1 MKFGSLPVQDA
12 EGALLAHS
20 LKLDGRALKKGRRL
34 SAEDIEAIAA
44 AGIREIIAARLDEGD
59 LHEDAA
65 ADRLARAAD
74 GGNIRRDPAFTGR
87 VNLFAR
93 EAGVLVV
100 EKAAVDAVN
109 RIDPAITFAT
119 LENFTS
125 VDKGRM
131 VATAKIIPFAVAE
144 NLIEL
149 AETTVLDAVM
159 IAPYRA
165 RRVGLVA
172 TELEHLK
179 PSVMDKTRRI
189 TEERLAASGSEIIS
203 ELRVEH
209 EAAAVAMAMLQLR
222 DLGAEMIIAFGASA
236 IVDRQDVI
244 PSAID
249 SAGGTVIHLGMPVDP
264 GNLLLLAD
272 LDGIP
277 VIGAP
282 GCARSPKENGFDWV
296 LNRLIADLP
305 VTAHDITG
313 LGVGGLLMEIGTRPQ
328 PREKKPEKT
337 PRKRKVAGVQ
347 LAGGQSRRMGAVN
360 KLLAEIGG
368 KPLVRLAAETA
379 LASGLSG
386 LTVVTGHMREDVEK
400 ALSGLDISLAHNPD
414 YGEGIASTI
423 RRGIRAVPEDADAAL
438 VLLSDM
444 PGLTGEMIDLIIAAY
459 DPGGGKTIVVPTVA
473 GKRGNPVLWD
483 RRYFA
488 DLLRLEGD
496 TGARHL
502 IARHAGQVAEVEIGE
517 AARLDVDTP
526 EALAAS
532 AKSGLPDDNL

>member
-1 MKFGSLPVQDA
+1 MKFAPLPVKDA

-34 SAEDIEAIAA
+34 SAEDIALIAS
-44 AGIREIIAARLDEGD
+44 AGIREIVVAKLDAGD

-93 EAGVLVV
+93 EAGVFTVD
-100 EKAAVDAVN
+100 KASVDAVN

-144 NLIEL
+144 KLVEE

-209 EAAAVAMAMLQLR
+209 EAAAVAMAMLQFR
-222 DLGAEMIIAFGASA
+222 DMGAEMIIAFGASA
-236 IVDRQDVI
+236 IVDRLDVI

-249 SAGGTVIHLGMPVDP
+249 SAGGEVIHFGMPVDP

-305 VTAHDITG
+305 VTVHDITG

-328 PREKKPEKT
+328 PREKKRET
-337 PRKRKVAGVQ
+337 VQRKRKVAGVQ
-347 LAGGQSRRMGAVN
+347 LAGGRSRRMGAVN

-368 KPLVRLAAETA
+368 KPLVRIATETA

-386 LTVVTGHMREDVEK
+386 VTVVTGHMHEDVER
-400 ALSGLDISLAHNPD
+400 ALSGLDVTFTHNPD

-423 RRGIRAVPEDADAAL
+423 RCGIRAVPSDADAAL

-444 PGLTGEMIDLIIAAY
+444 PGLTEDMIDLIIAAY
-459 DPGGGKTIVVPTVA
+459 DPGNGKTIVVPTVA

-483 RRYFA
+483 RRYFP

-496 TGARHL
+496 IGARHL
-502 IARHAGQVAEVEIGE
+502 IARHADQVAEVEIGE

-526 EALAAS
+526 EALAAAGGS
-532 AKSGLPDDNL
+532 AAPGRDL